1 MKKIVL
7 TLYIL
12 ILFIPVVFGQSY
24 VRVINAKTG
33 APIEHAMLISDN
45 FFTQTNGDGRAKLNG
60 FKPDDKILFKHS
72 SYISYVS
79 TRQKIEAQ
87 SRTVLLV
94 ESPVRLDE
102 VVISVN
108 RWKQSKTEI
117 PHTIKSIQPEEIMH
131 YNPQTT
137 ADMLGTESGVFIQK
151 SQMGGGSPMIRGFA
165 ANRVLIMVDGI
176 RMNNAIYRSGNLQNV
191 ISVDAQSLQNTEII
205 FGPGSVI
212 YGSDA
217 LGGVMSFNTLSP
229 KLSTNDDFEAFGKIY
244 ARYSSA
250 NFEKTG
256 HFSYNFGGKKWASVI
271 SATYTDFDDLTM
283 GTSGPDKYLRP
294 EYVTN
299 APYSGEDQIV
309 QNSNNREQK
318 YTGYNQF
325 NLLGKLRYRPNEAI
339 DMVLSAQHS
348 QTGDIPR
355 YDRLIQY
362 SGNELKYAEWYYG
375 PQEWTLLSG
384 RLQLE
389 KEMLLFDKANLLL
402 GYQDYTESRHDR
414 KRNKDVLRNR
424 TENVNVYSAN
434 LDFGKNIDKK
444 SELFYGL
451 EGYFNKVG
459 SSGFSE
465 DLISGEQ
472 EDIAPRYP
480 DDSKY
485 SSLAAYYSFKYSIS
499 PKIIFQMGS
508 RFTYTHL
515 EGKFDT
521 NFYQFP
527 FDGFDMNNSAFN
539 GNLGLVWHP
548 TSEWQINIHGSTG
561 FRSPN
566 IDDVAK
572 VFDSEPGTVV
582 VPNPDLKP
590 EYARNLELS
599 IIRSYQNKVKV
610 ELTGFYTWLK
620 DAMVRRAFDGLG
632 QDSILYDGE
641 ISRVEAL
648 VNAESATIYGT
659 TVNVEYLFNNQWRTR
674 HDITIT
680 KGEDSEGLPMRHV
693 PPTFGSSH
701 IIFEGPKLYL
711 DLYVN
716 YSGKFDFD
724 ELSPDEQDKPHLY
737 VPDNDGNPYSPSWWT
752 ANIKSNY
759 RINSQLTL
767 SGGLE
772 NIFNKRY
779 RPYSSGVVS
788 PGMNFVVSALLK
800 I

>member
-1 MKKIVL
+1 MKKFNL
-7 TLYIL
+7 TLFIT
-12 ILFIPVVFGQSY
+12 LFSIYCVLGQSY
-24 VRVINAKTG
+24 VRVVNAKTG
-33 APIEHAMLISDN
+33 TAVEHAMLISEN
-45 FFTQTNGDGRAKLNG
+45 FFTQTDEEGKAKLDG
-60 FKPDDKILFKHS
+60 FKPDEKILFKHS

-79 TRQKIEAQ
+79 TRQKIENQ

-117 PHTIKSIQPEEIMH
+117 PHTIKSIQPEEVMH

-176 RMNNAIYRSGNLQNV
+176 RMNNAIYRNGNLQNV

-229 KLSTNDDFEAFGKIY
+229 KLSTSDNFENAGKVY
-244 ARYSSA
+244 TRYSSA

-256 HFSYNFGGKKWASVI
+256 HFSYNLGGKKWASVF
-271 SATYTDFDDLTM
+271 SATFTDFDDLKM
-283 GTSGPDKYLRP
+283 GSSGPDEYLRP
-294 EYVTN
+294 QYVLDAAFT
-299 APYSGEDQIV
+299 GEDQIIE
-309 QNSNNREQK
+309 NKNDREQK
-318 YTGYNQF
+318 YTGYHQF
-325 NLLGKLRYRPNEAI
+325 NVLGKLRFRPNETI
-339 DMVLSAQHS
+339 DMELSAQHS
-348 QTGDIPR
+348 ETGDIPR
-355 YDRLIQY
+355 YDRLIEY
-362 SGNELKYAEWYYG
+362 SGDKLKYAQWYYG
-375 PQEWTLLSG
+375 PQDWTLLSG
-384 RLQLE
+384 RLQFQ
-389 KEMLLFDKANLLL
+389 KDMLLFDKANLLL

-414 KRNKDVLRNR
+414 KRNKDVLRHR

-434 LDFGKNIDKK
+434 LDFGKIIDTK

-459 SSGFSE
+459 STGYSE
-465 DLISGEQ
+465 NLITGEQ
-472 EDIAPRYP
+472 EDVAPRYP
-480 DDSKY
+480 NDSKY

-515 EGKFDT
+515 EGEFDT
-521 NFYQFP
+521 NYYQFP
-527 FDGFDMNNSAFN
+527 FDGFNMNNSAFN
-539 GNLGLVWHP
+539 GNLGIVWHP
-548 TSEWQINIHGSTG
+548 TTDWQINIHGSTG

-572 VFDSEPGTVV
+572 VFDSEPGTVI

-599 IIRSYQNKVKV
+599 IIRSYENKVKV
-610 ELTGFYTWLK
+610 EVTGFYTWLK

-641 ISRVEAL
+641 MSRVEAL

-659 TVNVEYLFNNQWRTR
+659 TANIEYLFNNQWRTR

-680 KGEDSEGLPMRHV
+680 KGEDSDGLPIRHV

-716 YSGKFDFD
+716 YSGKLDFD
-724 ELSPDEQDKPHLY
+724 ELAPDEQDKPHLY
-737 VPDNDGNPYSPSWWT
+737 LPDENGNPYSPSWWT

-759 RINSQLTL
+759 RINSHLTL
-767 SGGLE
+767 SGGIE
-772 NIFNKRY
+772 NIFSKRY

-788 PGMNFVVSALLK
+788 AGRNFVISALLK

>member
-12 ILFIPVVFGQSY
+12 ILFIPIAFSQSY

-33 APIEHAMLISDN
+33 SPIEHAMLISDN
-45 FFTQTNGDGRAKLNG
+45 FLTQTDDEGRAKLDG
-60 FKPDDKILFKHS
+60 FLEDEKILFKHS

-79 TRQKIEAQ
+79 TRQKIENQ

-102 VVISVN
+102 VVVSVN

-137 ADMLGTESGVFIQK
+137 ADMLGTESGIFIQK

-229 KLSTNDDFEAFGKIY
+229 KLSTNDNFETFGKVY
-244 ARYSSA
+244 ARYSTA

-256 HFSYNFGGKKWASVI
+256 HLSYNFGGKKWASVI
-271 SATYTDFDDLTM
+271 SATFTDFDDLTM
-283 GTSGPDKYLRP
+283 GTSGPDEYLRP
-294 EYVTN
+294 EYVADAT
-299 APYSGEDQIV
+299 YSGEDQIV
-309 QNSNNREQK
+309 QNSNNREQI

-339 DMVLSAQHS
+339 DIVLSAQHS

-355 YDRLIQY
+355 YDRLLQY
-362 SGNELKYAEWYYG
+362 SGDELKYAEWYYG

-402 GYQDYTESRHDR
+402 GYQDYKESRHDR

-434 LDFGKNIDKK
+434 LDFGKSIDKK

-515 EGKFDT
+515 EGEFDT
-521 NFYQFP
+521 DYYQFP
-527 FDGFDMNNSAFN
+527 FDGFNMNNSAFN

-599 IIRSYQNKVKV
+599 LIRSYQNKVKV

-641 ISRVEAL
+641 MSRVEAL
-648 VNAESATIYGT
+648 VNAESATIFGT
-659 TVNVEYLFNNQWRTR
+659 TVNVDYLFNNQWRTR

-680 KGEDSEGLPMRHV
+680 KGEDSEGFPIRHV
-693 PPTFGSSH
+693 PPVFGSSH
-701 IIFEGPKLYL
+701 IIYEGPKLYL

-716 YSGKFDFD
+716 YNGKLNF
-724 ELSPDEQDKPHLY
+724 ENLAPDEQDKPHLY
-737 VPDNDGNPYSPSWWT
+737 VPDENGNPYSPSWWT

-759 RINSQLTL
+759 QLNSNLTL
-767 SGGLE
+767 SGGIE

-788 PGMNFVVSALLK
+788 PGMNFVISALFK

>member
-1 MKKIVL
+1 M

-12 ILFIPVVFGQSY
+12 ILFIPIAFSQSY

-33 APIEHAMLISDN
+33 SPIEHAMLISDN
-45 FFTQTNGDGRAKLNG
+45 FLTQTDDEGRAKLDG
-60 FKPDDKILFKHS
+60 FLEDEKILFKHS

-79 TRQKIEAQ
+79 TRQKIENQ

-102 VVISVN
+102 VVVSVN

-137 ADMLGTESGVFIQK
+137 ADMLGTESGIFIQK

-229 KLSTNDDFEAFGKIY
+229 KLSTNDNFETFGKVY
-244 ARYSSA
+244 ARYSTA

-256 HFSYNFGGKKWASVI
+256 HLSYNFGGKKWASVI
-271 SATYTDFDDLTM
+271 SATFTDFDDLTM
-283 GTSGPDKYLRP
+283 GTSGPDEYLRP
-294 EYVTN
+294 EYVADAT
-299 APYSGEDQIV
+299 YSGEDQIV
-309 QNSNNREQK
+309 QNSNNREQI

-339 DMVLSAQHS
+339 DIVLSAQHS

-355 YDRLIQY
+355 YDRLLQY
-362 SGNELKYAEWYYG
+362 SGDELKYAEWYYG

-402 GYQDYTESRHDR
+402 GYQDYKESRHDR

-434 LDFGKNIDKK
+434 LDFGKSIDKK

-515 EGKFDT
+515 EGEFDT
-521 NFYQFP
+521 DYYQFP
-527 FDGFDMNNSAFN
+527 FDGFNMNNSAFN

-599 IIRSYQNKVKV
+599 LIRSYQNKVKV

-641 ISRVEAL
+641 MSRVEAL
-648 VNAESATIYGT
+648 VNAESATIFGT
-659 TVNVEYLFNNQWRTR
+659 TVNVDYLFNNQWRTR

-680 KGEDSEGLPMRHV
+680 KGEDSEGFPIRHV
-693 PPTFGSSH
+693 PPVFGSSH
-701 IIFEGPKLYL
+701 IIYEGPKLYL

-716 YSGKFDFD
+716 YNGKLNF
-724 ELSPDEQDKPHLY
+724 ENLAPDEQDKPHLY
-737 VPDNDGNPYSPSWWT
+737 VPDENGNPYSPSWWT

-759 RINSQLTL
+759 QLNSNLTL
-767 SGGLE
+767 SGGIE

-788 PGMNFVVSALLK
+788 PGMNFVISALFK

>member
-1 MKKIVL
+1 VKKINL
-7 TLYIL
+7 T
-12 ILFIPVVFGQSY
+12 FFVFLLSISAVIAQSY

-33 APIEHAMLISDN
+33 NPVEHAMLISDN
-45 FFTQTNGDGRAKLNG
+45 FLTQTDNQGRAKLDG
-60 FKPDDKILFKHS
+60 FLAEEKILFKHS
-72 SYISYVS
+72 SYIPYVS
-79 TRQKIEAQ
+79 TRQKIETQ
-87 SRTVLLV
+87 SRTVMLV
-94 ESPVRLDE
+94 ESPVRLNE
-102 VVISVN
+102 VVVSVN

-137 ADMLGTESGVFIQK
+137 ADMLGTKSGIFIQK

-191 ISVDAQSLQNTEII
+191 ISVDAQSLQNTEVI

-229 KLSTNDDFEAFGKIY
+229 KLSTDDNFETFGKIY
-244 ARYSSA
+244 ARFSSA
-250 NFEKTG
+250 NFEKSS
-256 HFSYNFGGKKWASVI
+256 HFSYNFGGRKWASVI
-271 SATYTDFDDLTM
+271 SATYSGFDDLTM
-283 GTSGPDKYLRP
+283 GTSGPDEYLRP
-294 EYVTN
+294 EYVTD
-299 APYSGEDQIV
+299 ASYSGEDQIV
-309 QNSNNREQK
+309 QNSNNREQV

-325 NLLGKLRYRPNEAI
+325 NLLGKLRFRPNETVDI
-339 DMVLSAQHS
+339 LLSAQHS
-348 QTGDIPR
+348 QTDDIPR
-355 YDRLIQY
+355 YDRLIEY
-362 SGNELKYAEWYYG
+362 SGNELKYARWYYG
-375 PQEWTLLSG
+375 PQKWTLLSG

-414 KRNKDVLRNR
+414 KRNNDVLRHR

-434 LDFGKNIDKK
+434 IDFGKNIDSK
-444 SELFYGL
+444 SDLFYGL
-451 EGYFNKVG
+451 EGYFNTVG
-459 SSGFSE
+459 STGFSE
-465 DLISGEQ
+465 NLLSGEQ
-472 EDIAPRYP
+472 QTIAPRYP
-480 DDSKY
+480 NDSKY

-515 EGKFDT
+515 EGEFDT
-521 NFYQFP
+521 DYYQFP
-527 FDGFDMNNSAFN
+527 FDGFNMNNSAFN
-539 GNLGLVWHP
+539 GNLGIVWHP
-548 TSEWQINIHGSTG
+548 ATDWQINIHGSTG

-582 VPNPDLKP
+582 VPNPGLKP
-590 EYARNLELS
+590 EYARNMELS
-599 IIRSYQNKVKV
+599 LIRSYQNKVKV

-641 ISRVEAL
+641 MSRVEAL

-659 TVNVEYLFNNQWRTR
+659 TLNVDYLFNNQWRTR
-674 HDITIT
+674 HDISIT
-680 KGEDSEGLPMRHV
+680 KGEDSEGFPIRHV
-693 PPTFGSSH
+693 PPVFGSSH
-701 IIFEGPKLYL
+701 FIFEGPKLYL
-711 DLYVN
+711 DLYLN
-716 YSGKFDFD
+716 YNGKLNFED
-724 ELSPDEQDKPHLY
+724 LAPDEQDKPHLY
-737 VPDNDGNPYSPSWWT
+737 VPDENGNPYSPSWWT
-752 ANIKSNY
+752 VNIKSNY
-759 RINSQLTL
+759 QINSKLTL

-788 PGMNFVVSALLK
+788 PGRNFVISALFK

>member
-1 MKKIVL
+1 VIKFKL
-7 TLYIL
+7 TVFIL
-12 ILFIPVVFGQSY
+12 LLSFSAVYAQSY
-24 VRVINAKTG
+24 VRVLNAKTG
-33 APIEHAMLISDN
+33 SPIEHAMLISEN
-45 FFTQTNGDGRAKLNG
+45 FITQTDDNGKANLEG
-60 FKPDDKILFKHS
+60 FKPNEKILFKHS

-79 TRQKIEAQ
+79 TRQKIENQ
-87 SRTVLLV
+87 SSTVLLV

-102 VVISVN
+102 VVVSVN

-137 ADMLGTESGVFIQK
+137 ADMLGTESGIFIQK

-191 ISVDAQSLQNTEII
+191 ISVDAQSLQNTEVI

-229 KLSTNDDFEAFGKIY
+229 KLSTNDNFETFGKVY
-244 ARYSSA
+244 GRYSSA

-271 SATYTDFDDLTM
+271 SATFTDFDDLTM
-283 GTSGPDKYLRP
+283 GTSGPDEYLRR
-294 EYVTN
+294 EYVKD
-299 APYSGEDQIV
+299 AAYSGEDQIV
-309 QNSNNREQK
+309 QNSNDRKQI

-325 NLLGKLRYRPNEAI
+325 NLLGKLRYRPNEAVDI
-339 DMVLSAQHS
+339 VLSAQHS

-355 YDRLIQY
+355 YDRLIEY
-362 SGNELKYAEWYYG
+362 KGDELKYAEWYYG
-375 PQEWTLLSG
+375 PQEWTLVSG
-384 RLQLE
+384 RLQWE
-389 KEMLLFDKANLLL
+389 KEMLLFNKANLLL
-402 GYQDYTESRHDR
+402 GYQDYAESRHDR
-414 KRNKDVLRNR
+414 KRNNDILRNR
-424 TENVNVYSAN
+424 TENVNVYSVN

-444 SELFYGL
+444 SDLFYGL

-459 SSGFSE
+459 STGFSE

-485 SSLAAYYSFKYSIS
+485 SSLAAYYSFKYAIS

-515 EGKFDT
+515 EGEFDT
-521 NFYQFP
+521 DYYQFP
-527 FDGFDMNNSAFN
+527 FDGFNMNNSAFN

-548 TSEWQINIHGSTG
+548 TTDWQINIHGSTG

-590 EYARNLELS
+590 EYARNLEIS

-632 QDSILYDGE
+632 QDSLLYDGE
-641 ISRVEAL
+641 MSRVEAL

-659 TVNVEYLFNNQWRTR
+659 TVNVDYLFNNQWRTR

-693 PPTFGSSH
+693 PPVFGSSH

-711 DLYVN
+711 DFYVN
-716 YSGKFDFD
+716 YNGKLNFED
-724 ELSPDEQDKPHLY
+724 LAPDEQDKPHLY
-737 VPDNDGNPYSPSWWT
+737 VPDENGNPYSPSWWT

-759 RINSQLTL
+759 QLNSNLTL
-767 SGGLE
+767 SGGIE

-788 PGMNFVVSALLK
+788 AGTNFVISALFK
-800 I
+800 F

>member
-1 MKKIVL
+1 MKKFKL
-7 TLYIL
+7 TFFIL
-12 ILFIPVVFGQSY
+12 LFSISTVFGQAY
-24 VRVINAKTG
+24 VQVVNAKTG
-33 APIEHAMLISDN
+33 TPVEHAMLISDN
-45 FFTQTNGDGRAKLNG
+45 FLTQTDEEGRAKLDG
-60 FKPDDKILFKHS
+60 FQPDEKILFKHS
-72 SYISYVS
+72 SFITYVS
-79 TRQKIEAQ
+79 TRKKIEEQ
-87 SRTVLLV
+87 GKTVLMV

-102 VVISVN
+102 VVVSVN

-229 KLSTNDDFEAFGKIY
+229 KLSTADNYEAFGKAY
-244 ARYSSA
+244 ARYSSV

-271 SATYTDFDDLTM
+271 STTFTDFDDMKM
-283 GTSGPDKYLRP
+283 GNSGPEEYLRP
-294 EYVTN
+294 QYVVD
-299 APYSGEDQIV
+299 APYSGADQIL
-309 QNSNNREQK
+309 QNSNDRKQL
-318 YTGYNQF
+318 YTGYHQF
-325 NLLGKLRYRPNEAI
+325 NLMGKLRFRPNENI
-339 DMVLSAQHS
+339 DIELGAHHS

-362 SGNELKYAEWYYG
+362 KGDKLKYAEWYYG

-384 RLQLE
+384 RMQL
-389 KEMLLFDKANLLL
+389 KKNMLLFDKANLLL
-402 GYQDYTESRHDR
+402 AYQDYTESRHDR
-414 KRNKDVLRNR
+414 KLNNDILRNR
-424 TENVNVYSAN
+424 TENVNIYSVN
-434 LDFGKNIDKK
+434 FDFGKNIDER

-459 SSGFSE
+459 SNGYSE

-472 EDIAPRYP
+472 EKIAPRYP
-480 DDSKY
+480 DDSNY

-521 NFYQFP
+521 DFYQFP
-527 FDGFDMNNSAFN
+527 FDGFDMKNSAFN
-539 GNLGLVWHP
+539 GNLGIVWHP
-548 TSEWQINIHGSTG
+548 TTDWQINIHGSTG

-599 IIRSYQNKVKV
+599 IIRSHQNRIKV
-610 ELTGFYTWLK
+610 EWTGFYTWLK
-620 DAMVRRAFDGLG
+620 DAMVRRTFDGLG

-641 ISRVEAL
+641 MSRVEAL

-659 TVNVEYLFNNQWRTR
+659 TANVEYLFNNQWRTR

-680 KGEDSEGLPMRHV
+680 KGEDSEGMPIRHV

-737 VPDNDGNPYSPSWWT
+737 IPDDNGNPYSPSWWT

-759 RINSQLTL
+759 HLNSNLTI
-767 SGGLE
+767 SGGIE

-779 RPYSSGVVS
+779 RPYSSGLVS
-788 PGMNFVVSALLK
+788 PGMNFVISALLK